1 MNGSTSPL
9 RLSLPPT
16 SSSSVPTL
24 PPVACSVVRS
34 ASVVPVLLVRVATDA
49 VRKARRAVPPASSL
63 LTSVVASAVA
73 VVPLLRK
80 VVSSP
85 GLPRELMG
93 VASVV

>member
-1 MNGSTSPL
+1 
-9 RLSLPPT
+9 
-16 SSSSVPTL
+16 
-24 PPVACSVVRS
+24 VACSAVRT

-63 LTSVVASAVA
+63 LTSVVASVVA
-73 VVPLLRK
+73 VVVLPLLRM

-85 GLPRELMG
+85 GLPREVMG